1 MHVVESSERDIVS
14 RFVISPTHDQKL
26 FQSSEYKVHG
36 PDVGAIGR
44 FVVHSLR
51 CGVQV
56 PLILF
61 VQQGQSVLD
70 EESMADI
77 WSGDGVVTDGIVVPS
92 GLFHDESLVVC
103 CVRYRAETSREGS
116 EAVDLCLVQALHC
129 QQEFGLVVD
138 YPVALGVIGEPGPV
152 ESMMSPLGVLL
163 ICEEMAGLES
173 RRRWR
178 RIDSFAN
185 VGESPIGDWGT
196 GVKSSVMGLETKKT
210 TTYPAE
216 IFTPLSISCASQTT
230 LWPLLPES
238 GPVKNNGSS
247 R

>member
-14 RFVISPTHDQKL
+14 RFVIGPTHDQKL

-116 EAVDLCLVQALHC
+116 EAVDLCLLQTFHR
-129 QQEFGLVVD
+129 QQELGLVVD
-138 YPVALGVIGEPGPV
+138 YPVTLSVIGEPSSV
-152 ESMMSPLGVLL
+152 ESMMGPLSVLL
-163 ICEEMAGLES
+163 IGVKVTSPEPRGCWS
-173 RRRWR
+173 RV
-178 RIDSFAN
+178 DFSAN
-185 VGESPIGDWGT
+185 FGESPIGDRSAG
-196 GVKSSVMGLETKKT
+196 G
-210 TTYPAE
+210 
-216 IFTPLSISCASQTT
+216 
-230 LWPLLPES
+230 
-238 GPVKNNGSS
+238 
-247 R
+247 